1 MASETGTSS
10 SVTDHQMG
18 VINGILDI
26 LAEELLMPAES
37 IPLGD
42 ALVEDLGLGLEQFS
56 AVEDAIQDDFGVA
69 IKLADCGLLFCGDQ
83 VVQAVEEALSQSR
96 H

>member
-1 MASETGTSS
+1 MANDIASGP
-10 SVTDHQMG
+10 SVANIQMG
-18 VINGILDI
+18 VINGVLDI
-26 LAEELLMPAES
+26 LAEELLMPPES

-42 ALVEDLGLGLEQFS
+42 ALVEDLGLGQEQFS
-56 AVEDAIQDDFGVA
+56 AVEDAIQNDFGVA

-83 VVQAVEEALSQSR
+83 VVQAVEEALAQSR